1 MRKSFNQ
8 KVKKISSS
16 LIVVLLVCMNFLIHL
31 PFKAEAAT
39 TELKGL
45 GDVSYY
51 NAIIFGD
58 HSATSA
64 DIEGAMAVQKNMNA
78 SSYTVLAAATGAN
91 NLAGAT
97 WVDEGYPSLLLG
109 GQFTK
114 AGAGQVIIQDGTVAM
129 TKDGDPE
136 GAMKTSYDRIAYK
149 EQVEI
154 DAKFKEFRK
163 DVDGVI
169 GDAGQLHTDKP
180 KPNMSFGIGEDVKNP
195 NIYVSSG
202 LTGEKTFDVKDVFLP
217 NVDNKDFIVIYS
229 DAETVNFASGA
240 ILYDTR
246 NTGMAT
252 DLINTSQAY
261 DPNSSFT
268 ELASKVIWVFPNATK
283 ITTKGY
289 GVVGSVFAPNAV
301 VETKGGSING
311 QAFVGGLHQRD
322 GFEVHNF
329 KFNWPKWKKPAAE
342 KGNLQIKKV
351 DESDENIVLKDAK
364 FDVIDKEN
372 NVVATVT
379 TNEKG
384 IAEVK
389 DLPLGDYFVKE
400 ISAPEGYIK
409 VDTPVKVTIDNTKVI
424 EIVMK
429 NTKKV
434 ENGQFKILKKDSESG
449 QLLPGAKF
457 DVIDKDGNVVETIIT
472 DGKGEALSKQLP
484 VGTYTLKEV
493 EAPKGYELSSSLV
506 HVDVAANKTVTVDVL
521 NKKIVEKATGQ
532 FEIVK
537 VDAND
542 KEKLLSD
549 AEFEVYKDGKKVDT
563 LRTDKTGKVISTKL
577 EPGKYTLKETKA
589 PQGYTLLKEEI
600 EVVVE
605 ANKVVQVQVENAKEL
620 GSLQVVKKDA
630 ESGKVLEGAEFRLK
644 NESGQVVGEAKT
656 TNKDGVVQFE
666 NLVPG
671 KYTLEETK
679 APEGYK
685 AVEVT
690 VEVNVVANEVVKQ
703 EVMNEKVTGQFEI
716 VKVDANDKT
725 KVLSGAEFEVYKEG
739 KKVDTLRTDKTG
751 KVISTKLEP
760 GKYTLKETKAPQGY
774 KLLKEEIEVVVEANK
789 VVQVQVE
796 NAKELGSLQ
805 VVKKDAESGKVLEGA
820 EFRLKNENGQV
831 VGEAKTTNKDGVV
844 QFENLVPGK
853 YTLEETKAPEGYKA
867 VEVTVE
873 VNVVANEMVKQEV
886 TNEKVTGQF
895 EIVKVDAEDKAKVL
909 SDAEF
914 AVYKDGKKVAELKT
928 DESGKVMSPKLP
940 LGEYTVKETKAPE
953 GYKLSNKEWKV
964 TIQNENEI
972 VKVEAEN
979 EKVLGSLQ
987 IIKTDDK
994 DQAKR
999 LAGAEFTL
1007 KDVKGNVVK
1016 EGITTDESGTVKVDG
1031 LVPGEYTLEE
1041 TKAPE
1046 GYELT
1051 KQVIHATVDGEKVID
1066 VKVTNSKS
1074 LGQFE
1079 IVKVDAN
1086 DKEKRLS
1093 DAEFEVYKDGKKVET
1108 LRTDK
1113 TGKVISTKLE
1123 PGKYTLKETKAPQG
1137 YKLLKEE
1144 IEVVVEA
1151 NKVVQVQVEN
1161 AKELGSLQVIK
1172 KDAESGKVLEGA
1184 EFRLKNEA
1192 GQVVGEAKTTDKDG
1206 VVKFENVVPGKY
1218 TLEETKA
1225 PEGYKAL
1232 EVTVE
1237 VNVVANE
1244 VIKQEVTNEKIAGQ
1258 FEIVKVDAN
1267 DKEKVLSGAE
1277 FTVYKGGKKVA
1288 ELKTDESGKVMSPK
1302 LPLGEYTVKET
1313 KAPEGYKLSNKEWK
1327 VTIQNEKEVV
1337 KVEAENE
1344 RILGSLQII
1353 KTDDKDQAKRLAGAE
1368 FTLKDA
1374 QGNVVKEGITTD
1386 KSGIVK
1392 VEGLVPGEYTLEET
1406 KAPEGY
1412 ELTKQVIHVTVD
1424 GEKVIDVKVTNSKSL
1439 GQFEIVKVDAEDKA
1453 KVLSNAEFE
1462 VYKDGEK
1469 VETLRTD
1476 KTGKVTSKKLEPGTY
1491 TLKETKAPQGYK
1503 LLKEEI
1509 EVVVEANKV
1518 VQVQVENAKELG
1530 SLQVIKKDA
1539 ESGKVLEGAE
1549 FKLKNETGQVVGE
1562 AKTTNKDGVVKF
1574 ENLVPGKY
1582 TLEETKAPEGYKALE
1597 VTVEVNV
1604 VANKVIKQEVLNEKV
1619 KGKITGQ
1626 IEIIKVDAND
1636 RDKKL
1641 AGAVFE
1647 ILKDGTKIDTLTS
1660 DENGKATSKELE
1672 PGDYILK
1679 EVQAPKGYSLSDKE
1693 IEFTISNQKI
1703 EVVKLQI
1710 TNEKETSKGPENPG
1724 GETEKP
1730 GEETE
1735 KPGEETEKPGEETEK
1750 PGEGT
1755 EKPGEG
1761 TEKPGEG
1768 TEKPGEETEKPG
1780 EGTENPGGET
1790 EKPGEET
1797 EKPGEETEKPGEGTE
1812 KPGEEVGEPNLPEKE
1827 QGSSNDQKLPAT
1839 GHNTNYL
1846 PFIGVILVLLGMR
1859 LRFMTKNS

>member
-1 MRKSFNQ
+1 MVLGSLKGGMNFLRKSFNQ
-8 KVKKISSS
+8 KIKKLSSS
-16 LIVVLLVCMNFLIHL
+16 LIVVLLICMNFLIHL

-78 SSYTVLAAATGAN
+78 SSYTVVAAATGAN

-129 TKDGDPE
+129 TKDGDPD
-136 GAMKTSYDRIAYK
+136 GAMKTSYDRISYK
-149 EQVEI
+149 EQAEI

-163 DVDGVI
+163 DVDSVI
-169 GDAGQLHTDKP
+169 EDAGQLHTDKP
-180 KPNMSFGIGEDVKNP
+180 KSGMTFGIGEDVKNP

-202 LTGEKTFDVKDVFLP
+202 LEGQEPFNVKDVYLP
-217 NVDNKDFIVIYS
+217 NVSNKDFIVIHS
-229 DAETVNFASGA
+229 DAEEVNFGGGA
-240 ILYDTR
+240 ILYDT
-246 NTGMAT
+246 T
-252 DLINTSQAY
+252 DKGGFTLVNTSQAY
-261 DPNSSFT
+261 DPNSFFT
-268 ELASKVIWVFPNATK
+268 ELASKVIWVFPNAKK

-311 QAFVGGLHQRD
+311 QAYVGGLHQRD

-329 KFNWPKWKKPAAE
+329 KFNWPKWNKPAAE
-342 KGNLQIKKV
+342 KGHLQIKKV
-351 DESDENIVLKDAK
+351 DENDENIVLKDAK
-364 FDVIDKEN
+364 FDVIDKDN

-389 DLPLGDYFVKE
+389 DLPFGDYFVKE
-400 ISAPEGYIK
+400 INAPEGYIK
-409 VDTPVKVTIDNTKVI
+409 VDTPVKVTIDNTNIIKF
-424 EIVMK
+424 VMK

-434 ENGQFKILKKDSESG
+434 ENGQFKLLKKDSESG

-472 DGKGEALSKQLP
+472 DDKGEALSKQLP

-493 EAPKGYELSSSLV
+493 EAPKGYELSSSFV

-537 VDAND
+537 VDAED
-542 KEKLLSD
+542 KTKVLSD
-549 AEFEVYKDGKKVDT
+549 AEFEVYKDGKKVET
-563 LRTDKTGKVISTKL
+563 LRTDKTGKVISQKL

-620 GSLQVVKKDA
+620 GSLQVIKKDA

-644 NESGQVVGEAKT
+644 NENGQVVGEAKI
-656 TNKDGVVQFE
+656 TNKDGIVKFE

-703 EVMNEKVTGQFEI
+703 EVTNEKVTGQFEI
-716 VKVDANDKT
+716 VKVDANDKA
-725 KVLSGAEFEVYKEG
+725 KVLSGAEF
-739 KKVDTLRTDKTG
+739 T
-751 KVISTKLEP
+751 
-760 GKYTLKETKAPQGY
+760 
-774 KLLKEEIEVVVEANK
+774 
-789 VVQVQVE
+789 
-796 NAKELGSLQ
+796 
-805 VVKKDAESGKVLEGA
+805 
-820 EFRLKNENGQV
+820 
-831 VGEAKTTNKDGVV
+831 
-844 QFENLVPGK
+844 
-853 YTLEETKAPEGYKA
+853 
-867 VEVTVE
+867 
-873 VNVVANEMVKQEV
+873 
-886 TNEKVTGQF
+886 
-895 EIVKVDAEDKAKVL
+895 
-909 SDAEF
+909 
-914 AVYKDGKKVAELKT
+914 VYKDGKKVAELKT

-972 VKVEAEN
+972 VKLEAEN
-979 EKVLGSLQ
+979 EKILGSLQ

-994 DQAKR
+994 DQTKR

-1016 EGITTDESGTVKVDG
+1016 EGITTDKSGTVKVDG

-1051 KQVIHATVDGEKVID
+1051 KQVIH
-1066 VKVTNSKS
+1066 
-1074 LGQFE
+1074 
-1079 IVKVDAN
+1079 
-1086 DKEKRLS
+1086 
-1093 DAEFEVYKDGKKVET
+1093 
-1108 LRTDK
+1108 
-1113 TGKVISTKLE
+1113 
-1123 PGKYTLKETKAPQG
+1123 
-1137 YKLLKEE
+1137 
-1144 IEVVVEA
+1144 
-1151 NKVVQVQVEN
+1151 
-1161 AKELGSLQVIK
+1161 
-1172 KDAESGKVLEGA
+1172 
-1184 EFRLKNEA
+1184 
-1192 GQVVGEAKTTDKDG
+1192 
-1206 VVKFENVVPGKY
+1206 
-1218 TLEETKA
+1218 
-1225 PEGYKAL
+1225 
-1232 EVTVE
+1232 
-1237 VNVVANE
+1237 
-1244 VIKQEVTNEKIAGQ
+1244 
-1258 FEIVKVDAN
+1258 
-1267 DKEKVLSGAE
+1267 
-1277 FTVYKGGKKVA
+1277 
-1288 ELKTDESGKVMSPK
+1288 
-1302 LPLGEYTVKET
+1302 
-1313 KAPEGYKLSNKEWK
+1313 
-1327 VTIQNEKEVV
+1327 
-1337 KVEAENE
+1337 
-1344 RILGSLQII
+1344 
-1353 KTDDKDQAKRLAGAE
+1353 
-1368 FTLKDA
+1368 
-1374 QGNVVKEGITTD
+1374 
-1386 KSGIVK
+1386 
-1392 VEGLVPGEYTLEET
+1392 
-1406 KAPEGY
+1406 
-1412 ELTKQVIHVTVD
+1412 VTVD
-1424 GEKVIDVKVTNSKSL
+1424 GEKIVDVKVTNSKSL

-1453 KVLSNAEFE
+1453 KVLSDAEFE
-1462 VYKDGEK
+1462 VYKGGKK

-1476 KTGKVTSKKLEPGTY
+1476 KTGKVISQKLEPGTY

-1549 FKLKNETGQVVGE
+1549 FKLKNEAGQVVGE
-1562 AKTTNKDGVVKF
+1562 TKTTNKDGVVKF

-1597 VTVEVNV
+1597 VTIEVNV
-1604 VANKVIKQEVLNEKV
+1604 VANEVVKQDVLNEKL
-1619 KGKITGQ
+1619 KEEITGQ
-1626 IEIIKVDAND
+1626 LEITKVDAND
-1636 RDKKL
+1636 TNKKL

-1647 ILKDGTKIDTLTS
+1647 IWKDRTKIDTLTS
-1660 DENGKATSKELE
+1660 DENGKATSKELD

-1679 EVQAPKGYSLSDKE
+1679 EVQAPEGYELSDKE
-1693 IEFTISNQKI
+1693 IEFTISNQKF
-1703 EVVKLQI
+1703 EFVKLQI
-1710 TNEKETSKGPENPG
+1710 TNKKETSKGPENPG
-1724 GETEKP
+1724 EETEKP

-1750 PGEGT
+1750 PGE
-1755 EKPGEG
+1755 
-1761 TEKPGEG
+1761 
-1768 TEKPGEETEKPG
+1768 
-1780 EGTENPGGET
+1780 ET

-1797 EKPGEETEKPGEGTE
+1797 EKPGKETEKPGKETEKPGGETEKPGEGMENPDKE
-1812 KPGEEVGEPNLPEKE
+1812 KEDPTLPEKG
-1827 QGSSNDQKLPAT
+1827 QGTSHAQQLPAT
-1839 GHNTNYL
+1839 GHDMNYL
-1846 PFIGVILVLLGMR
+1846 PFIGFALVLLGIR
-1859 LRFMTKNS
+1859 LRFMTKNN

>member
-1 MRKSFNQ
+1 MKDAFCLVLGSLKGGMNFLRKSFNQ
-8 KVKKISSS
+8 KIKKLSSS
-16 LIVVLLVCMNFLIHL
+16 FIVVLLVCMNFLIHL
-31 PFKAEAAT
+31 PYKAEAAT

-78 SSYTVLAAATGAN
+78 SSYTVVAAATGAN

-114 AGAGQVIIQDGTVAM
+114 AGTGQVIIQDGTVAM

-136 GAMKTSYDRIAYK
+136 GAMKSSYDRISYK
-149 EQVEI
+149 EQAEI

-169 GDAGQLHTDKP
+169 EDAGQLHTDKP
-180 KPNMSFGIGEDVKNP
+180 KSGMTFGIGEDVNNP

-202 LTGEKTFDVKDVFLP
+202 LEGQEPFNVKDVYLP
-217 NVDNKDFIVIYS
+217 NVSNKDFIVIYS
-229 DAETVNFASGA
+229 DAEEVNFGGGA
-240 ILYDTR
+240 ILYDT
-246 NTGMAT
+246 T
-252 DLINTSQAY
+252 DKGGFTLVNTSQAY
-261 DPNSSFT
+261 DPNSFFT
-268 ELASKVIWVFPNATK
+268 ELASKVIWVFPNAKK

-351 DESDENIVLKDAK
+351 DENDENIVLKDAK
-364 FDVIDKEN
+364 FDVIDKDN

-389 DLPLGDYFVKE
+389 DLPFGDYFVKE

-409 VDTPVKVTIDNTKVI
+409 VDTPKKVTIDNTNII
-424 EIVMK
+424 EFVMK

-434 ENGQFKILKKDSESG
+434 ENGQFKLLKKDSESG

-506 HVDVAANKTVTVDVL
+506 HVDVDANKTVTVDVL

-537 VDAND
+537 VDA
-542 KEKLLSD
+542 
-549 AEFEVYKDGKKVDT
+549 
-563 LRTDKTGKVISTKL
+563 
-577 EPGKYTLKETKA
+577 
-589 PQGYTLLKEEI
+589 
-600 EVVVE
+600 
-605 ANKVVQVQVENAKEL
+605 
-620 GSLQVVKKDA
+620 
-630 ESGKVLEGAEFRLK
+630 
-644 NESGQVVGEAKT
+644 
-656 TNKDGVVQFE
+656 
-666 NLVPG
+666 
-671 KYTLEETK
+671 
-679 APEGYK
+679 
-685 AVEVT
+685 
-690 VEVNVVANEVVKQ
+690 
-703 EVMNEKVTGQFEI
+703 
-716 VKVDANDKT
+716 
-725 KVLSGAEFEVYKEG
+725 
-739 KKVDTLRTDKTG
+739 
-751 KVISTKLEP
+751 
-760 GKYTLKETKAPQGY
+760 
-774 KLLKEEIEVVVEANK
+774 
-789 VVQVQVE
+789 
-796 NAKELGSLQ
+796 
-805 VVKKDAESGKVLEGA
+805 
-820 EFRLKNENGQV
+820 
-831 VGEAKTTNKDGVV
+831 
-844 QFENLVPGK
+844 
-853 YTLEETKAPEGYKA
+853 
-867 VEVTVE
+867 
-873 VNVVANEMVKQEV
+873 
-886 TNEKVTGQF
+886 
-895 EIVKVDAEDKAKVL
+895 EDKAKV
-909 SDAEF
+909 
-914 AVYKDGKKVAELKT
+914 
-928 DESGKVMSPKLP
+928 
-940 LGEYTVKETKAPE
+940 
-953 GYKLSNKEWKV
+953 
-964 TIQNENEI
+964 
-972 VKVEAEN
+972 
-979 EKVLGSLQ
+979 
-987 IIKTDDK
+987 
-994 DQAKR
+994 
-999 LAGAEFTL
+999 
-1007 KDVKGNVVK
+1007 
-1016 EGITTDESGTVKVDG
+1016 
-1031 LVPGEYTLEE
+1031 
-1041 TKAPE
+1041 
-1046 GYELT
+1046 
-1051 KQVIHATVDGEKVID
+1051 
-1066 VKVTNSKS
+1066 
-1074 LGQFE
+1074 
-1079 IVKVDAN
+1079 
-1086 DKEKRLS
+1086 LS

-1113 TGKVISTKLE
+1113 TGKVISQKLE

-1172 KDAESGKVLEGA
+1172 KDAESGKVLSDA
-1184 EFRLKNEA
+1184 EFRLKNEN
-1192 GQVVGEAKTTDKDG
+1192 GQVVGETKTTNKDG
-1206 VVKFENVVPGKY
+1206 VVKFENLVPGKY

-1225 PEGYKAL
+1225 PEGYKAV

-1244 VIKQEVTNEKIAGQ
+1244 VVKQEVMNEKVTGQ
-1258 FEIVKVDAN
+1258 FEIIKVDAN
-1267 DKEKVLSGAE
+1267 DKAKVLSDAE
-1277 FTVYKGGKKVA
+1277 FTVYKDGKKVA

-1353 KTDDKDQAKRLAGAE
+1353 KTDDKDQAKRLSGAE

-1392 VEGLVPGEYTLEET
+1392 VDGLVPGEYTLEET

-1424 GEKVIDVKVTNSKSL
+1424 GEKIVDVKVTNSKSL

-1453 KVLSNAEFE
+1453 KVLSDAEFE
-1462 VYKDGEK
+1462 VYKDGKK

-1476 KTGKVTSKKLEPGTY
+1476 KTGKVISQKLEPGTY

-1562 AKTTNKDGVVKF
+1562 TKTTNKDGVVKF

-1604 VANKVIKQEVLNEKV
+1604 VANTVIKQEVLNEKV
-1619 KGKITGQ
+1619 KEKIKGQ
-1626 IEIIKVDAND
+1626 VEITKVDATDTN
-1636 RDKKL
+1636 KKL

-1647 ILKDGTKIDTLTS
+1647 ILKDGTKIDTLTT
-1660 DENGKATSKELE
+1660 DKNGKATSKELE

-1679 EVQAPKGYSLSDKE
+1679 EVQAPEGYELSDKE

-1724 GETEKP
+1724 GETETPGGETETP

-1750 PGEGT
+1750 PGEETGTSGEET
-1755 EKPGEG
+1755 EKSGEETG
-1761 TEKPGEG
+1761 TS
-1768 TEKPGEETEKPG
+1768 GEETEKPG
-1780 EGTENPGGET
+1780 GET
-1790 EKPGEET
+1790 GTPSEGMENVDKEKPT
-1797 EKPGEETEKPGEGTE
+1797 
-1812 KPGEEVGEPNLPEKE
+1812 LPEKG
-1827 QGSSNDQKLPAT
+1827 QGASHAQLPAT
-1839 GHNTNYL
+1839 GHDMNYL
-1846 PFIGVILVLLGMR
+1846 PFIGFALVLLGIR
-1859 LRFMTKNS
+1859 LRFMIKNS

>member
-8 KVKKISSS
+8 KIKKLSSS
-16 LIVVLLVCMNFLIHL
+16 LIVVLLICMNFLIHL
-31 PFKAEAAT
+31 PLKAEAAT

-78 SSYTVLAAATGAN
+78 SSYTVVAAATGAN

-129 TKDGDPE
+129 TKDGDPD
-136 GAMKTSYDRIAYK
+136 GAMKTSYDRISYK
-149 EQVEI
+149 EQAEI

-169 GDAGQLHTDKP
+169 GDASKLYTDKP
-180 KPNMSFGIGEDVKNP
+180 KPNMSFGIGEDVNNP

-202 LTGEKTFDVKDVFLP
+202 QTGKKAFDVKDVFLP
-217 NVDNKDFIVIYS
+217 NVENKDFIVIYS
-229 DAETVNFASGA
+229 DAEEVSFGGGA

-311 QAFVGGLHQRD
+311 QAYVGGLHQRD

-329 KFNWPKWKKPAAE
+329 KFNWPKWNKPAFE
-342 KGNLQIKKV
+342 KGHLQIKKV
-351 DESDENIVLKDAK
+351 DENDENIVLKDAK
-364 FDVIDKEN
+364 FDVIDKDN

-400 ISAPEGYIK
+400 INAPEGYIK
-409 VDTPVKVTIDNTKVI
+409 VDTPVKVTIDNTNVI
-424 EIVMK
+424 ELVMK

-434 ENGQFKILKKDSESG
+434 ENGQFKLLKKDSESG

-457 DVIDKDGNVVETIIT
+457 DVLDKDGKVVETIVT
-472 DGKGEALSKQLP
+472 DDKGEALSKQLP
-484 VGTYTLKEV
+484 VGSYTLKEV
-493 EAPKGYELSSSLV
+493 EAPKGYELSSSSV
-506 HVDVAANKTVTVDVL
+506 SVDVEVEANKVVTVDVV
-521 NKKIVEKATGQ
+521 NKKIPEKVTGQ

-537 VDAND
+537 VDAED
-542 KEKLLSD
+542 KTKVLSD

-563 LRTDKTGKVISTKL
+563 LRTDKTGKVVS
-577 EPGKYTLKETKA
+577 
-589 PQGYTLLKEEI
+589 Q
-600 EVVVE
+600 
-605 ANKVVQVQVENAKEL
+605 
-620 GSLQVVKKDA
+620 
-630 ESGKVLEGAEFRLK
+630 
-644 NESGQVVGEAKT
+644 
-656 TNKDGVVQFE
+656 
-666 NLVPG
+666 
-671 KYTLEETK
+671 
-679 APEGYK
+679 
-685 AVEVT
+685 
-690 VEVNVVANEVVKQ
+690 
-703 EVMNEKVTGQFEI
+703 
-716 VKVDANDKT
+716 
-725 KVLSGAEFEVYKEG
+725 
-739 KKVDTLRTDKTG
+739 
-751 KVISTKLEP
+751 KLEP

-774 KLLKEEIEVVVEANK
+774 KLLKEEIEVVVEADK
-789 VVQVQVE
+789 VVEVQVE

-805 VVKKDAESGKVLEGA
+805 VIKKDAESGKVLAGA
-820 EFRLKNENGQV
+820 EFKLKNEAGQV

-844 QFENLVPGK
+844 KFESLVPGK

-867 VEVTVE
+867 LEVTVE
-873 VNVVANEMVKQEV
+873 VNVVANEVVKQEV

-895 EIVKVDAEDKAKVL
+895 EIVKVDAEDKTKV
-909 SDAEF
+909 
-914 AVYKDGKKVAELKT
+914 
-928 DESGKVMSPKLP
+928 
-940 LGEYTVKETKAPE
+940 
-953 GYKLSNKEWKV
+953 
-964 TIQNENEI
+964 
-972 VKVEAEN
+972 
-979 EKVLGSLQ
+979 
-987 IIKTDDK
+987 
-994 DQAKR
+994 
-999 LAGAEFTL
+999 
-1007 KDVKGNVVK
+1007 
-1016 EGITTDESGTVKVDG
+1016 
-1031 LVPGEYTLEE
+1031 
-1041 TKAPE
+1041 
-1046 GYELT
+1046 
-1051 KQVIHATVDGEKVID
+1051 
-1066 VKVTNSKS
+1066 
-1074 LGQFE
+1074 
-1079 IVKVDAN
+1079 
-1086 DKEKRLS
+1086 LS
-1093 DAEFEVYKDGKKVET
+1093 DAEFEVYKDSKKVDT

-1113 TGKVISTKLE
+1113 TGKVISQKLE
-1123 PGKYTLKETKAPQG
+1123 PGTYTLKETKAPQG

-1151 NKVVQVQVEN
+1151 NKVVEVQIEN

-1172 KDAESGKVLEGA
+1172 KDAESGKVLAGA
-1184 EFRLKNEA
+1184 EFKLKNEA
-1192 GQVVGEAKTTDKDG
+1192 GQVVGEAKITNKDG

-1244 VIKQEVTNEKIAGQ
+1244 VVKQEVTNEKVTGQ

-1267 DKEKVLSGAE
+1267 DKTELLSGAE
-1277 FTVYKGGKKVA
+1277 FEVYKDGKKVA

-1313 KAPEGYKLSNKEWK
+1313 KAPAGYKLSNKEWK

-1344 RILGSLQII
+1344 KILGSLQII
-1353 KTDDKDQAKRLAGAE
+1353 KMDDKDQTKRLAGAE

-1374 QGNVVKEGITTD
+1374 KGNVVKEGITTD
-1386 KSGIVK
+1386 KSGTVK
-1392 VEGLVPGEYTLEET
+1392 VDGLVPGEYTLEET

-1412 ELTKQVIHVTVD
+1412 ELTKQIIHVTVD
-1424 GEKVIDVKVTNSKSL
+1424 GEKVVDAKVTNSKSL
-1439 GQFEIVKVDAEDKA
+1439 GQFEIVKVDAEDKT
-1453 KVLSNAEFE
+1453 KVLSDAEFE
-1462 VYKDGEK
+1462 VYKDGKK
-1469 VETLRTD
+1469 VDTLRTD
-1476 KTGKVTSKKLEPGTY
+1476 KTGKVVSQKLEPGKY

-1509 EVVVEANKV
+1509 EVVVEADKV

-1539 ESGKVLEGAE
+1539 ESGKVLAGAE
-1549 FKLKNETGQVVGE
+1549 FKLKNEAGQVVGE

-1574 ENLVPGKY
+1574 ESLVPGKY

-1604 VANKVIKQEVLNEKV
+1604 VANEVVKQEVMNEKV
-1619 KGKITGQ
+1619 KEEITGQ
-1626 IEIIKVDAND
+1626 LEITKVDANNTN
-1636 RDKKL
+1636 KIL

-1647 ILKDGTKIDTLTS
+1647 IWKDGTKIDTLTTNKS
-1660 DENGKATSKELE
+1660 GKATSKKLE
-1672 PGDYILK
+1672 PGDYTLK
-1679 EVQAPKGYSLSDKE
+1679 EIQAPEGYTLSDKE
-1693 IEFTISNQKI
+1693 MKFTISNEKI
-1703 EVVKLQI
+1703 EFVKLQI
-1710 TNEKETSKGPENPG
+1710 TNKKDTEKGP
-1724 GETEKP
+1724 
-1730 GEETE
+1730 
-1735 KPGEETEKPGEETEK
+1735 EK

-1768 TEKPGEETEKPG
+1768 TEKP
-1780 EGTENPGGET
+1780 
-1790 EKPGEET
+1790 
-1797 EKPGEETEKPGEGTE
+1797 
-1812 KPGEEVGEPNLPEKE
+1812 
-1827 QGSSNDQKLPAT
+1827 
-1839 GHNTNYL
+1839 
-1846 PFIGVILVLLGMR
+1846 
-1859 LRFMTKNS
+1859 

>member
-8 KVKKISSS
+8 KFKKVSSS
-16 LIVVLLVCMNFLIHL
+16 FIVVLLICMNFLIHL

-78 SSYTVLAAATGAN
+78 SSYTVVAAATGAN

-97 WVDEGYPSLLLG
+97 WKDEGYPSLLLG

-114 AGAGQVIIQDGTVAM
+114 AGTGQVIIQDGTVAM

-136 GAMKTSYDRIAYK
+136 GAMKSSYDRISYK
-149 EQVEI
+149 EQAEI

-169 GDAGQLHTDKP
+169 GDASQLHTDKP
-180 KPNMSFGIGEDVKNP
+180 KPNMSFGIGEDVNNP

-202 LTGEKTFDVKDVFLP
+202 LTGKKIFDVKDVYLP
-217 NVDNKDFIVIYS
+217 NVNNKDFIVIYS
-229 DAETVNFASGA
+229 DAEEVNFGSGA

-261 DPNSSFT
+261 DPNSAFT

-311 QAFVGGLHQRD
+311 QAYVGGLHQRD

-329 KFNWPKWKKPAAE
+329 KFNWPKWNKPVVE

-351 DESDENIVLKDAK
+351 DANDENIVLKDAK
-364 FDVIDKEN
+364 FDVIDKDN

-409 VDTPVKVTIDNTKVI
+409 VDTPVKVTINGTNVI

-434 ENGQFKILKKDSESG
+434 ENGQFKLLKKDSESG

-472 DGKGEALSKQLP
+472 DGKGAALSKQLP

-493 EAPKGYELSSSLV
+493 EAPKGYELSSSSV
-506 HVDVAANKTVTVDVL
+506 RVDVAANKTVTVDVL
-521 NKKIVEKATGQ
+521 NKKIAEKATGQ

-542 KEKLLSD
+542 KTKLLSD
-549 AEFEVYKDGKKVDT
+549 AEFEVYKDGEKVD
-563 LRTDKTGKVISTKL
+563 
-577 EPGKYTLKETKA
+577 
-589 PQGYTLLKEEI
+589 
-600 EVVVE
+600 
-605 ANKVVQVQVENAKEL
+605 
-620 GSLQVVKKDA
+620 
-630 ESGKVLEGAEFRLK
+630 
-644 NESGQVVGEAKT
+644 
-656 TNKDGVVQFE
+656 
-666 NLVPG
+666 
-671 KYTLEETK
+671 
-679 APEGYK
+679 
-685 AVEVT
+685 
-690 VEVNVVANEVVKQ
+690 
-703 EVMNEKVTGQFEI
+703 
-716 VKVDANDKT
+716 
-725 KVLSGAEFEVYKEG
+725 
-739 KKVDTLRTDKTG
+739 
-751 KVISTKLEP
+751 
-760 GKYTLKETKAPQGY
+760 
-774 KLLKEEIEVVVEANK
+774 
-789 VVQVQVE
+789 
-796 NAKELGSLQ
+796 
-805 VVKKDAESGKVLEGA
+805 
-820 EFRLKNENGQV
+820 
-831 VGEAKTTNKDGVV
+831 
-844 QFENLVPGK
+844 
-853 YTLEETKAPEGYKA
+853 
-867 VEVTVE
+867 
-873 VNVVANEMVKQEV
+873 
-886 TNEKVTGQF
+886 
-895 EIVKVDAEDKAKVL
+895 
-909 SDAEF
+909 
-914 AVYKDGKKVAELKT
+914 
-928 DESGKVMSPKLP
+928 
-940 LGEYTVKETKAPE
+940 
-953 GYKLSNKEWKV
+953 
-964 TIQNENEI
+964 
-972 VKVEAEN
+972 
-979 EKVLGSLQ
+979 
-987 IIKTDDK
+987 
-994 DQAKR
+994 
-999 LAGAEFTL
+999 
-1007 KDVKGNVVK
+1007 
-1016 EGITTDESGTVKVDG
+1016 
-1031 LVPGEYTLEE
+1031 
-1041 TKAPE
+1041 
-1046 GYELT
+1046 
-1051 KQVIHATVDGEKVID
+1051 
-1066 VKVTNSKS
+1066 
-1074 LGQFE
+1074 
-1079 IVKVDAN
+1079 
-1086 DKEKRLS
+1086 
-1093 DAEFEVYKDGKKVET
+1093 T

-1184 EFRLKNEA
+1184 EFRLKNEN
-1192 GQVVGEAKTTDKDG
+1192 GQVVGEAKTTNKDG
-1206 VVKFENVVPGKY
+1206 VVTFENLVPGKY

-1225 PEGYKAL
+1225 PEGYKAVEL
-1232 EVTVE
+1232 KVE

-1244 VIKQEVTNEKIAGQ
+1244 VVKQEVMNEKVLGQ

-1267 DKEKVLSGAE
+1267 DKTKLLSDAE
-1277 FTVYKGGKKVA
+1277 FTVYKDGKKVA
-1288 ELKTDESGKVMSPK
+1288 ELKTDESGKAMLPK
-1302 LPLGEYTVKET
+1302 LPLGEYTVKEM
-1313 KAPEGYKLSNKEWK
+1313 KAPAGYKISNKEWK

-1344 RILGSLQII
+1344 KLLGSLQII
-1353 KTDDKDQAKRLAGAE
+1353 KTDDKDQAERLAGAV

-1374 QGNVVKEGITTD
+1374 KGNVVKEKITTD
-1386 KSGIVK
+1386 KSGTVK

-1424 GEKVIDVKVTNSKSL
+1424 GEKVVDVKVTNSKSL
-1439 GQFEIVKVDAEDKA
+1439 GQFEIVKVDANDKT
-1453 KVLSNAEFE
+1453 KLLSDAEFE
-1462 VYKDGEK
+1462 VYKDSKK
-1469 VETLRTD
+1469 VEMLRTD
-1476 KTGKVTSKKLEPGTY
+1476 KTGKVISGKLEPGKY
-1491 TLKETKAPQGYK
+1491 TLKETKAPKGYK

-1549 FKLKNETGQVVGE
+1549 FRLKNENGQVVGE
-1562 AKTTNKDGVVKF
+1562 AKTTNKDGVVTF

-1582 TLEETKAPEGYKALE
+1582 TLEETKEPEGYKAVELK
-1597 VTVEVNV
+1597 VEVNV
-1604 VANKVIKQEVLNEKV
+1604 VANEVVKQEVLNEKV
-1619 KGKITGQ
+1619 KEKITGQ
-1626 IEIIKVDAND
+1626 VEITKIDAND
-1636 RDKKL
+1636 TEKKL
-1641 AGAVFE
+1641 ESAVFE
-1647 ILKDGTKIDTLTS
+1647 ILKDGIKIDTLTS
-1660 DENGKATSKELE
+1660 DKNGKATSKKLE
-1672 PGDYILK
+1672 PGDYVLK
-1679 EVQAPKGYSLSDKE
+1679 EVQAPEGYNLSDKG
-1693 IEFTISNQKI
+1693 IEFTISNEKV
-1703 EVVKLQI
+1703 EVIKLQI
-1710 TNEKETSKGPENPG
+1710 TNEKETGKGPEKPG
-1724 GETEKP
+1724 GETETP
-1730 GEETE
+1730 GGETE
-1735 KPGEETEKPGEETEK
+1735 TPGGETETPGGETETPGGETETPGGETETPGGETETPGGETETPGGETETPGGETETPGGETETPGGETETPGGETETPGGETEK

-1761 TEKPGEG
+1761 TETPGGETETPGEG
-1768 TEKPGEETEKPG
+1768 TEKPGGGIEK
-1780 EGTENPGGET
+1780 PGGET
-1790 EKPGEET
+1790 GT
-1797 EKPGEETEKPGEGTE
+1797 PGEGIE
-1812 KPGEEVGEPNLPEKE
+1812 SPGEEVEKPNLPEKE
-1827 QGSSNDQKLPAT
+1827 QGGSNNQKLPAT
-1839 GHNTNYL
+1839 GHNTDYL
-1846 PFIGVILVLLGMR
+1846 PFIGVILVLLGIR
-1859 LRFMTKNS
+1859 LRFMIKNS

>member
-1 MRKSFNQ
+1 MNFLRKSFNQ
-8 KVKKISSS
+8 KIKKLSSS
-16 LIVVLLVCMNFLIHL
+16 FIVVLLVCMNFLIHL
-31 PFKAEAAT
+31 PYKAEAAT

-64 DIEGAMAVQKNMNA
+64 DIEGAMAIQKNMNA

-97 WVDEGYPSLLLG
+97 WVEEGYPSLLLG

-114 AGAGQVIIQDGTVAM
+114 AGTGQVIIQDGTVAM

-136 GAMKTSYDRIAYK
+136 GAMNSSYDRISYK
-149 EQVEI
+149 EQAEI

-163 DVDGVI
+163 DVDSVI
-169 GDAGQLHTDKP
+169 EDAGQLHTDKP
-180 KPNMSFGIGEDVKNP
+180 KSGMTFGIGEDVNNP

-202 LTGEKTFDVKDVFLP
+202 LEGQEPFNVKDVYLP
-217 NVDNKDFIVIYS
+217 NVSNKDFIVIHS
-229 DAETVNFASGA
+229 DAEEVNFGGGA
-240 ILYDTR
+240 ILYDT
-246 NTGMAT
+246 T
-252 DLINTSQAY
+252 DKGGFTLVNTSQAY
-261 DPNSSFT
+261 DPNSFFT

-301 VETKGGSING
+301 VDTKGGSING
-311 QAFVGGLHQRD
+311 QAYVGGLHQRD

-351 DESDENIVLKDAK
+351 DENDENIVLKDAK
-364 FDVIDKEN
+364 FDVIDKDN

-389 DLPLGDYFVKE
+389 DLPFGDYFVKE

-409 VDTPVKVTIDNTKVI
+409 VDTPVKVTIDNTNII
-424 EIVMK
+424 EFVMK

-434 ENGQFKILKKDSESG
+434 ENGQFKLLKKDSESG

-506 HVDVAANKTVTVDVL
+506 HVDVAANNTVTVDVL

-542 KEKLLSD
+542 KTKVLSD
-549 AEFEVYKDGKKVDT
+549 AEFEVYKDGKKVET
-563 LRTDKTGKVISTKL
+563 LRTDKTGKVISQKL
-577 EPGKYTLKETKA
+577 EPGTYTLKETKA
-589 PQGYTLLKEEI
+589 PQGYKLLKEEI

-620 GSLQVVKKDA
+620 GSLQVIKKDA
-630 ESGKVLEGAEFRLK
+630 ESGKVLEDAEFKLK
-644 NESGQVVGEAKT
+644 NETGQVVGEAKT
-656 TNKDGVVQFE
+656 TNKNGVVTFE

-716 VKVDANDKT
+716 VKVDANDK
-725 KVLSGAEFEVYKEG
+725 A
-739 KKVDTLRTDKTG
+739 
-751 KVISTKLEP
+751 
-760 GKYTLKETKAPQGY
+760 
-774 KLLKEEIEVVVEANK
+774 
-789 VVQVQVE
+789 
-796 NAKELGSLQ
+796 
-805 VVKKDAESGKVLEGA
+805 
-820 EFRLKNENGQV
+820 
-831 VGEAKTTNKDGVV
+831 
-844 QFENLVPGK
+844 
-853 YTLEETKAPEGYKA
+853 
-867 VEVTVE
+867 
-873 VNVVANEMVKQEV
+873 
-886 TNEKVTGQF
+886 
-895 EIVKVDAEDKAKVL
+895 
-909 SDAEF
+909 
-914 AVYKDGKKVAELKT
+914 
-928 DESGKVMSPKLP
+928 
-940 LGEYTVKETKAPE
+940 
-953 GYKLSNKEWKV
+953 
-964 TIQNENEI
+964 
-972 VKVEAEN
+972 
-979 EKVLGSLQ
+979 
-987 IIKTDDK
+987 
-994 DQAKR
+994 
-999 LAGAEFTL
+999 
-1007 KDVKGNVVK
+1007 
-1016 EGITTDESGTVKVDG
+1016 
-1031 LVPGEYTLEE
+1031 
-1041 TKAPE
+1041 
-1046 GYELT
+1046 
-1051 KQVIHATVDGEKVID
+1051 
-1066 VKVTNSKS
+1066 
-1074 LGQFE
+1074 
-1079 IVKVDAN
+1079 
-1086 DKEKRLS
+1086 
-1093 DAEFEVYKDGKKVET
+1093 
-1108 LRTDK
+1108 
-1113 TGKVISTKLE
+1113 
-1123 PGKYTLKETKAPQG
+1123 
-1137 YKLLKEE
+1137 
-1144 IEVVVEA
+1144 
-1151 NKVVQVQVEN
+1151 
-1161 AKELGSLQVIK
+1161 
-1172 KDAESGKVLEGA
+1172 
-1184 EFRLKNEA
+1184 
-1192 GQVVGEAKTTDKDG
+1192 
-1206 VVKFENVVPGKY
+1206 
-1218 TLEETKA
+1218 
-1225 PEGYKAL
+1225 
-1232 EVTVE
+1232 
-1237 VNVVANE
+1237 
-1244 VIKQEVTNEKIAGQ
+1244 
-1258 FEIVKVDAN
+1258 
-1267 DKEKVLSGAE
+1267 KVLSGAE
-1277 FTVYKGGKKVA
+1277 FTVYKDGKKVA

-1392 VEGLVPGEYTLEET
+1392 VDGLVPGEYTLEET

-1439 GQFEIVKVDAEDKA
+1439 GQFEIVKVDAEDKT
-1453 KVLSNAEFE
+1453 KVLSDAEFE
-1462 VYKDGEK
+1462 VYKDGK
-1469 VETLRTD
+1469 KIETLRTD
-1476 KTGKVTSKKLEPGTY
+1476 KTGKVISQKLEPGKY

-1549 FKLKNETGQVVGE
+1549 FKLKSETGQVVGE
-1562 AKTTNKDGVVKF
+1562 AKTTNKDGVVTF

-1604 VANKVIKQEVLNEKV
+1604 VANTVVKQEVLNEKV
-1619 KGKITGQ
+1619 KEKITGQ

-1636 RDKKL
+1636 KDKKL

-1679 EVQAPKGYSLSDKE
+1679 EVQAPEGYELSDKE

-1710 TNEKETSKGPENPG
+1710 TNEKETGKGPENPG

-1735 KPGEETEKPGEETEK
+1735 KPGEE
-1750 PGEGT
+1750 
-1755 EKPGEG
+1755 
-1761 TEKPGEG
+1761 
-1768 TEKPGEETEKPG
+1768 
-1780 EGTENPGGET
+1780 
-1790 EKPGEET
+1790 
-1797 EKPGEETEKPGEGTE
+1797 
-1812 KPGEEVGEPNLPEKE
+1812 VGKPNLPEKE

>member
-8 KVKKISSS
+8 KIKKLSSS
-16 LIVVLLVCMNFLIHL
+16 FIVVLLVCMNFLIHL
-31 PFKAEAAT
+31 PYKAEAAT

-78 SSYTVLAAATGAN
+78 SSYTVVAAATGAN

-114 AGAGQVIIQDGTVAM
+114 AGTGQVIIQDGTVAM

-136 GAMKTSYDRIAYK
+136 GAMKSSYDRISYK
-149 EQVEI
+149 EQAEI

-169 GDAGQLHTDKP
+169 EDAGQLHTDKP
-180 KPNMSFGIGEDVKNP
+180 KSGMTFGIGEDVNNP

-202 LTGEKTFDVKDVFLP
+202 LEGQEPFNVKDVYLP
-217 NVDNKDFIVIYS
+217 NVSNKDFIVIYS
-229 DAETVNFASGA
+229 DAEEVNFGGGA
-240 ILYDTR
+240 ILYDT
-246 NTGMAT
+246 T
-252 DLINTSQAY
+252 DKGGFTLVNTSQAY
-261 DPNSSFT
+261 DPNSFFT
-268 ELASKVIWVFPNATK
+268 ELASKVIWVFPNAKK

-351 DESDENIVLKDAK
+351 DENDENIVLKDAK
-364 FDVIDKEN
+364 FDVIDKDN

-389 DLPLGDYFVKE
+389 DLPFGDYFVKE

-409 VDTPVKVTIDNTKVI
+409 VDTPKKVTIDNTNII
-424 EIVMK
+424 EFVMK

-434 ENGQFKILKKDSESG
+434 ETGQFKLLKKDSESG

-537 VDAND
+537 VDA
-542 KEKLLSD
+542 
-549 AEFEVYKDGKKVDT
+549 
-563 LRTDKTGKVISTKL
+563 
-577 EPGKYTLKETKA
+577 
-589 PQGYTLLKEEI
+589 
-600 EVVVE
+600 
-605 ANKVVQVQVENAKEL
+605 
-620 GSLQVVKKDA
+620 
-630 ESGKVLEGAEFRLK
+630 
-644 NESGQVVGEAKT
+644 
-656 TNKDGVVQFE
+656 
-666 NLVPG
+666 
-671 KYTLEETK
+671 
-679 APEGYK
+679 
-685 AVEVT
+685 
-690 VEVNVVANEVVKQ
+690 
-703 EVMNEKVTGQFEI
+703 
-716 VKVDANDKT
+716 
-725 KVLSGAEFEVYKEG
+725 
-739 KKVDTLRTDKTG
+739 
-751 KVISTKLEP
+751 
-760 GKYTLKETKAPQGY
+760 
-774 KLLKEEIEVVVEANK
+774 
-789 VVQVQVE
+789 
-796 NAKELGSLQ
+796 
-805 VVKKDAESGKVLEGA
+805 
-820 EFRLKNENGQV
+820 
-831 VGEAKTTNKDGVV
+831 
-844 QFENLVPGK
+844 
-853 YTLEETKAPEGYKA
+853 
-867 VEVTVE
+867 
-873 VNVVANEMVKQEV
+873 
-886 TNEKVTGQF
+886 
-895 EIVKVDAEDKAKVL
+895 EDKAKV
-909 SDAEF
+909 
-914 AVYKDGKKVAELKT
+914 
-928 DESGKVMSPKLP
+928 
-940 LGEYTVKETKAPE
+940 
-953 GYKLSNKEWKV
+953 
-964 TIQNENEI
+964 
-972 VKVEAEN
+972 
-979 EKVLGSLQ
+979 
-987 IIKTDDK
+987 
-994 DQAKR
+994 
-999 LAGAEFTL
+999 
-1007 KDVKGNVVK
+1007 
-1016 EGITTDESGTVKVDG
+1016 
-1031 LVPGEYTLEE
+1031 
-1041 TKAPE
+1041 
-1046 GYELT
+1046 
-1051 KQVIHATVDGEKVID
+1051 
-1066 VKVTNSKS
+1066 
-1074 LGQFE
+1074 
-1079 IVKVDAN
+1079 
-1086 DKEKRLS
+1086 LS

-1113 TGKVISTKLE
+1113 TGKVISQKLE

-1172 KDAESGKVLEGA
+1172 KDAESGKVLSDA
-1184 EFRLKNEA
+1184 EFRLKNEN
-1192 GQVVGEAKTTDKDG
+1192 GQVVGETKTTNKDG
-1206 VVKFENVVPGKY
+1206 VVKFENLVPGKY

-1225 PEGYKAL
+1225 PEGYKAV

-1244 VIKQEVTNEKIAGQ
+1244 VVKQEVMNEKLTGQ
-1258 FEIVKVDAN
+1258 FEIVKVDAE
-1267 DKEKVLSGAE
+1267 DKAKVLSDAEFEVYKDGKKVETLRTDKTGKVISQKLEPGTYTLKETKAPQGYKLLKEEIEVVVEANKVVEVQVENAKELGSLQVIKKDAESGKVLEGAEFKLKNETGQVVGETKTTNKDGVVKFENLVPGKYTLEETKAPEGYKAVEVTVEVNVVANEVVKQEVMNEKVTGQFEIIKVDANDKAKVLSDAE
-1277 FTVYKGGKKVA
+1277 FTVYKDGKKVA

-1353 KTDDKDQAKRLAGAE
+1353 KTDDKDQAKRLSGAE

-1392 VEGLVPGEYTLEET
+1392 VDGLVPGEYTLEET

-1424 GEKVIDVKVTNSKSL
+1424 GEKIVDVKVTNSKSL

-1453 KVLSNAEFE
+1453 KVLSDAEFE
-1462 VYKDGEK
+1462 VYKDGKK

-1476 KTGKVTSKKLEPGTY
+1476 KTGKVISQKLEPGTY

-1562 AKTTNKDGVVKF
+1562 TKTTNKDGVVKF

-1604 VANKVIKQEVLNEKV
+1604 VANTVIKQEVLNEKV
-1619 KGKITGQ
+1619 KEKIKGQ
-1626 IEIIKVDAND
+1626 VEITKVDATDTN
-1636 RDKKL
+1636 KKL

-1647 ILKDGTKIDTLTS
+1647 ILKDGTKIDTLTT
-1660 DENGKATSKELE
+1660 DKNGKATSKELE

-1679 EVQAPKGYSLSDKE
+1679 EVQAPEGYELSDKE

-1724 GETEKP
+1724 GETETP

-1750 PGEGT
+1750 PGEETGT
-1755 EKPGEG
+1755 S
-1761 TEKPGEG
+1761 
-1768 TEKPGEETEKPG
+1768 GEETEKSG
-1780 EGTENPGGET
+1780 EETGTSGEETENPGGET
-1790 EKPGEET
+1790 GTPSEGMENVDKEKPT
-1797 EKPGEETEKPGEGTE
+1797 
-1812 KPGEEVGEPNLPEKE
+1812 LPEKG
-1827 QGSSNDQKLPAT
+1827 QGASHAQLPAT
-1839 GHNTNYL
+1839 GHDMNYL
-1846 PFIGVILVLLGMR
+1846 PFIGFALVLLGIR
-1859 LRFMTKNS
+1859 LRFMIKNS

>member
-8 KVKKISSS
+8 KIKKLSSS
-16 LIVVLLVCMNFLIHL
+16 FIVVLLVCMNFLIHL
-31 PFKAEAAT
+31 PYKAEAAT

-114 AGAGQVIIQDGTVAM
+114 AGTGQVIIQDGTVAM

-136 GAMKTSYDRIAYK
+136 GAMKSSYDRISYK
-149 EQVEI
+149 EQAEI

-169 GDAGQLHTDKP
+169 GDASKLHTDKP
-180 KPNMSFGIGEDVKNP
+180 KPNMSFGIGEDVNNP

-202 LTGEKTFDVKDVFLP
+202 QTGKKAFDVKDVFLP
-217 NVDNKDFIVIYS
+217 NVENKDFIVIYS
-229 DAETVNFASGA
+229 DAEEVSFGGGA

-311 QAFVGGLHQRD
+311 QAYVGGLHQRD

-329 KFNWPKWKKPAAE
+329 KFNWPKWNKPAAE
-342 KGNLQIKKV
+342 KGHLQIKKV
-351 DESDENIVLKDAK
+351 DENDENIVLKDAK
-364 FDVIDKEN
+364 FDVIDKDN

-389 DLPLGDYFVKE
+389 DLPFGDYFVKE

-409 VDTPVKVTIDNTKVI
+409 VDTPVKVTIDNTNII
-424 EIVMK
+424 EFVMK

-434 ENGQFKILKKDSESG
+434 ENGQFKLLKKDSESG

-521 NKKIVEKATGQ
+521 NKKTVEKA
-532 FEIVK
+532 
-537 VDAND
+537 
-542 KEKLLSD
+542 
-549 AEFEVYKDGKKVDT
+549 
-563 LRTDKTGKVISTKL
+563 
-577 EPGKYTLKETKA
+577 
-589 PQGYTLLKEEI
+589 
-600 EVVVE
+600 
-605 ANKVVQVQVENAKEL
+605 
-620 GSLQVVKKDA
+620 
-630 ESGKVLEGAEFRLK
+630 
-644 NESGQVVGEAKT
+644 
-656 TNKDGVVQFE
+656 
-666 NLVPG
+666 
-671 KYTLEETK
+671 
-679 APEGYK
+679 
-685 AVEVT
+685 
-690 VEVNVVANEVVKQ
+690 
-703 EVMNEKVTGQFEI
+703 
-716 VKVDANDKT
+716 
-725 KVLSGAEFEVYKEG
+725 
-739 KKVDTLRTDKTG
+739 
-751 KVISTKLEP
+751 
-760 GKYTLKETKAPQGY
+760 
-774 KLLKEEIEVVVEANK
+774 
-789 VVQVQVE
+789 
-796 NAKELGSLQ
+796 
-805 VVKKDAESGKVLEGA
+805 
-820 EFRLKNENGQV
+820 
-831 VGEAKTTNKDGVV
+831 
-844 QFENLVPGK
+844 
-853 YTLEETKAPEGYKA
+853 
-867 VEVTVE
+867 
-873 VNVVANEMVKQEV
+873 
-886 TNEKVTGQF
+886 TGQF
-895 EIVKVDAEDKAKVL
+895 EIVKVDAEDKAKV
-909 SDAEF
+909 
-914 AVYKDGKKVAELKT
+914 
-928 DESGKVMSPKLP
+928 
-940 LGEYTVKETKAPE
+940 
-953 GYKLSNKEWKV
+953 
-964 TIQNENEI
+964 
-972 VKVEAEN
+972 
-979 EKVLGSLQ
+979 
-987 IIKTDDK
+987 
-994 DQAKR
+994 
-999 LAGAEFTL
+999 
-1007 KDVKGNVVK
+1007 
-1016 EGITTDESGTVKVDG
+1016 
-1031 LVPGEYTLEE
+1031 
-1041 TKAPE
+1041 
-1046 GYELT
+1046 
-1051 KQVIHATVDGEKVID
+1051 
-1066 VKVTNSKS
+1066 
-1074 LGQFE
+1074 
-1079 IVKVDAN
+1079 
-1086 DKEKRLS
+1086 LS

-1113 TGKVISTKLE
+1113 TGKVISQKLE
-1123 PGKYTLKETKAPQG
+1123 PGTYTLKETKAPQG
-1137 YKLLKEE
+1137 YTLLKEE

-1184 EFRLKNEA
+1184 KFRLKNET
-1192 GQVVGEAKTTDKDG
+1192 GQVVGEAKTTNKDG
-1206 VVKFENVVPGKY
+1206 VVKFENLVPGKY

-1225 PEGYKAL
+1225 PEGYKAVEVTV

-1244 VIKQEVTNEKIAGQ
+1244 VVKQEVMNEKVTGQ

-1267 DKEKVLSGAE
+1267 DKAKVLSGAE
-1277 FTVYKGGKKVA
+1277 FTVYKDGKMVA
-1288 ELKTDESGKVMSPK
+1288 ELKTDENGKVMSPK

-1368 FTLKDA
+1368 FTLKDVK
-1374 QGNVVKEGITTD
+1374 GNVVKEGITTD

-1392 VEGLVPGEYTLEET
+1392 VDGLVPGEYTLEET

-1453 KVLSNAEFE
+1453 KVLSDAEFE
-1462 VYKDGEK
+1462 VYKDGKK

-1604 VANKVIKQEVLNEKV
+1604 VANKVAKQEVLNEK
-1619 KGKITGQ
+1619 
-1626 IEIIKVDAND
+1626 
-1636 RDKKL
+1636 
-1641 AGAVFE
+1641 
-1647 ILKDGTKIDTLTS
+1647 
-1660 DENGKATSKELE
+1660 
-1672 PGDYILK
+1672 
-1679 EVQAPKGYSLSDKE
+1679 
-1693 IEFTISNQKI
+1693 
-1703 EVVKLQI
+1703 
-1710 TNEKETSKGPENPG
+1710 
-1724 GETEKP
+1724 ETEKGP
-1730 GEETE
+1730 E

-1750 PGEGT
+1750 PGEGMVNVDKEQPT
-1755 EKPGEG
+1755 S
-1761 TEKPGEG
+1761 
-1768 TEKPGEETEKPG
+1768 
-1780 EGTENPGGET
+1780 
-1790 EKPGEET
+1790 
-1797 EKPGEETEKPGEGTE
+1797 
-1812 KPGEEVGEPNLPEKE
+1812 PEKG
-1827 QGSSNDQKLPAT
+1827 QGASHAQRLPAT
-1839 GHNTNYL
+1839 GHDMNYL
-1846 PFIGVILVLLGMR
+1846 PFVGFALVLLGIR
-1859 LRFMTKNS
+1859 LRFMIKNS

>member
-1 MRKSFNQ
+1 MNFLRKSFNQ
-8 KVKKISSS
+8 KIKKLSSS
-16 LIVVLLVCMNFLIHL
+16 LIVVLLICMNFLIHL
-31 PFKAEAAT
+31 PLKAEAAT

-78 SSYTVLAAATGAN
+78 SSYTVVAAATGAN

-129 TKDGDPE
+129 TKDGDPD
-136 GAMKTSYDRIAYK
+136 GAMKTSYDRISYK
-149 EQVEI
+149 EQAEI

-169 GDAGQLHTDKP
+169 GDASKLYTDKP
-180 KPNMSFGIGEDVKNP
+180 KPNMSFGIGEDVNNP

-202 LTGEKTFDVKDVFLP
+202 QTGKKAFDVKDVFLP
-217 NVDNKDFIVIYS
+217 NVENKDFIVIYS
-229 DAETVNFASGA
+229 DAEEVSFGGGA

-311 QAFVGGLHQRD
+311 QAYVGGLHQRD

-329 KFNWPKWKKPAAE
+329 KFNWPKWNKPAVE
-342 KGNLQIKKV
+342 KGHLQIKKV
-351 DESDENIVLKDAK
+351 DENDENIVLKDAK
-364 FDVIDKEN
+364 FDVIDKDN

-400 ISAPEGYIK
+400 INAPEGYIK
-409 VDTPVKVTIDNTKVI
+409 VDTPVKVTIDNTNVI
-424 EIVMK
+424 ELVMK

-434 ENGQFKILKKDSESG
+434 ENGQFKLLKKDSESG

-457 DVIDKDGNVVETIIT
+457 DVLDKDGKVVETIVT
-472 DGKGEALSKQLP
+472 DDKGEALSKQLP
-484 VGTYTLKEV
+484 VGSYTLKEV
-493 EAPKGYELSSSLV
+493 EAPKGYELSSSSV
-506 HVDVAANKTVTVDVL
+506 SVDVEVEANKVVTVDVV
-521 NKKIVEKATGQ
+521 NKKIPEKVTGQ

-537 VDAND
+537 VDAED
-542 KEKLLSD
+542 KTKVLSD

-563 LRTDKTGKVISTKL
+563 LRTDKTGKVVS
-577 EPGKYTLKETKA
+577 
-589 PQGYTLLKEEI
+589 Q
-600 EVVVE
+600 
-605 ANKVVQVQVENAKEL
+605 
-620 GSLQVVKKDA
+620 
-630 ESGKVLEGAEFRLK
+630 
-644 NESGQVVGEAKT
+644 
-656 TNKDGVVQFE
+656 
-666 NLVPG
+666 
-671 KYTLEETK
+671 
-679 APEGYK
+679 
-685 AVEVT
+685 
-690 VEVNVVANEVVKQ
+690 
-703 EVMNEKVTGQFEI
+703 
-716 VKVDANDKT
+716 
-725 KVLSGAEFEVYKEG
+725 
-739 KKVDTLRTDKTG
+739 
-751 KVISTKLEP
+751 KLEP

-774 KLLKEEIEVVVEANK
+774 KLLKEEIEVVVEADK
-789 VVQVQVE
+789 VVEVQVE

-805 VVKKDAESGKVLEGA
+805 VIKKDAESGKVLAGA
-820 EFRLKNENGQV
+820 EFKLKNEAGQL

-844 QFENLVPGK
+844 KFESLVPGK

-867 VEVTVE
+867 LEVTVE
-873 VNVVANEMVKQEV
+873 VNVVANEVVKQEV

-895 EIVKVDAEDKAKVL
+895 EIVKVDAEDKTKV
-909 SDAEF
+909 
-914 AVYKDGKKVAELKT
+914 
-928 DESGKVMSPKLP
+928 
-940 LGEYTVKETKAPE
+940 
-953 GYKLSNKEWKV
+953 
-964 TIQNENEI
+964 
-972 VKVEAEN
+972 
-979 EKVLGSLQ
+979 
-987 IIKTDDK
+987 
-994 DQAKR
+994 
-999 LAGAEFTL
+999 
-1007 KDVKGNVVK
+1007 
-1016 EGITTDESGTVKVDG
+1016 
-1031 LVPGEYTLEE
+1031 
-1041 TKAPE
+1041 
-1046 GYELT
+1046 
-1051 KQVIHATVDGEKVID
+1051 
-1066 VKVTNSKS
+1066 
-1074 LGQFE
+1074 
-1079 IVKVDAN
+1079 
-1086 DKEKRLS
+1086 LS
-1093 DAEFEVYKDGKKVET
+1093 DAEFEVYKDSKKVDT

-1113 TGKVISTKLE
+1113 TGKVISQKLE
-1123 PGKYTLKETKAPQG
+1123 PGTYTLKETKAPQG

-1151 NKVVQVQVEN
+1151 NKVVEVQIEN

-1172 KDAESGKVLEGA
+1172 KDAESGKVLAGA
-1184 EFRLKNEA
+1184 EFKLKNEA
-1192 GQVVGEAKTTDKDG
+1192 GQVVGEAKITNKDG

-1244 VIKQEVTNEKIAGQ
+1244 VVKQEVTNEKVTGQ

-1267 DKEKVLSGAE
+1267 DKTELLSGAE
-1277 FTVYKGGKKVA
+1277 FEVYKDGKKVA

-1313 KAPEGYKLSNKEWK
+1313 KAPAGYKLSNKEWK

-1344 RILGSLQII
+1344 KILGSLQII
-1353 KTDDKDQAKRLAGAE
+1353 KMDDKDQTKRLAGAE

-1374 QGNVVKEGITTD
+1374 KGNVVKEGITTD
-1386 KSGIVK
+1386 KSGTVK
-1392 VEGLVPGEYTLEET
+1392 VDGLVPGEYTLEET

-1412 ELTKQVIHVTVD
+1412 ELTKQIIHVTVD
-1424 GEKVIDVKVTNSKSL
+1424 GEKVVDAKVTNSKSL
-1439 GQFEIVKVDAEDKA
+1439 GQFEIVKVDAEDKT
-1453 KVLSNAEFE
+1453 KVLSDAEFE
-1462 VYKDGEK
+1462 VYKDGKK
-1469 VETLRTD
+1469 VDTLRTD
-1476 KTGKVTSKKLEPGTY
+1476 KTGKVVSQKLEPGKY

-1509 EVVVEANKV
+1509 EVVVEADKV

-1539 ESGKVLEGAE
+1539 ESGKVLAGAE
-1549 FKLKNETGQVVGE
+1549 FKLKNEAGQVVGE

-1574 ENLVPGKY
+1574 ESLVPGKY

-1604 VANKVIKQEVLNEKV
+1604 VANEVVKQEVMNEKV
-1619 KGKITGQ
+1619 KEEITGQ
-1626 IEIIKVDAND
+1626 LEITKVDANNTN
-1636 RDKKL
+1636 KIL

-1647 ILKDGTKIDTLTS
+1647 IWKDGTKIDTLTTNKS
-1660 DENGKATSKELE
+1660 GKATSKKLE
-1672 PGDYILK
+1672 PGDYTLK
-1679 EVQAPKGYSLSDKE
+1679 EIQAPEGYTLSDKE
-1693 IEFTISNQKI
+1693 MKFTISNEKI
-1703 EVVKLQI
+1703 EFVKLQI
-1710 TNEKETSKGPENPG
+1710 TNKKDTEKGP
-1724 GETEKP
+1724 EKP
-1730 GEETE
+1730 GE
-1735 KPGEETEKPGEETEK
+1735 GTEK

-1768 TEKPGEETEKPG
+1768 TEKPGEG
-1780 EGTENPGGET
+1780 
-1790 EKPGEET
+1790 
-1797 EKPGEETEKPGEGTE
+1797 TEKPGEGTE
-1812 KPGEEVGEPNLPEKE
+1812 KPGEGTEKPGEGTEKPGEGVEKPNLPEKG
-1827 QGSSNDQKLPAT
+1827 QGSSNNQQLPAT
-1839 GHNTNYL
+1839 GHNTNYV
-1846 PFIGVILVLLGMR
+1846 PFIGFMLLLLGIR
-1859 LRFMTKNS
+1859 LRFMAKNS